1 MAYTAENVAAKA
13 AALMGE
19 TLSAAE
25 TAALTENSAAVI
37 AELNKRLK
45 VDITPEI
52 MGDTYLTAAGL
63 LSAARF
69 ARIKGKEGMTSFKA
83 GMVTVSRSA
92 GAVSEL
98 AESMTAQAEALLRG
112 YVSDRDFA
120 FLGVPG

>member
-25 TAALTENSAAVI
+25 TAALTENSAAVM

-45 VDITPEI
+45 VDITPET

-69 ARIKGKEGMTSFKA
+69 ARIRGKEGMTSFKA

-112 YVSDRDFA
+112 YVSDRNFA